1 MTERQLEVLLA
12 VIYEYLSTGE
22 PVGSRAV
29 VRKYIKWASPA
40 TVRNEM
46 ADLESMGYFYQ
57 PHASAG
63 RVPTEKAYRL
73 YVDQIL
79 RRRRPLREEGWEGF
93 FRDLLVCREDLEER
107 LKQVTQML
115 GRLTSCVGLSGL
127 SATGQSKLEALD
139 FMRMEDGSVMLVL
152 VMGGGFLARKRFK
165 PPREI
170 SEGELAQISSE
181 LSALFVGRPWSE
193 VSRSLGSYLQ
203 RQLELYRSA
212 CETVESFLS
221 EDCGRMR
228 LFFGGTSN
236 ILKVP
241 EMSDLARLQVVLEL
255 LEEGSRLS
263 RLLEELSGEG
273 DLKVLIGSDI
283 PIEGMQDLSVITA
296 SCTVEGLR
304 IVLGVLGPKRMDY
317 ERAVLV
323 LERALSAMKEGREGA

>member
-29 VRKYIKWASPA
+29 VRKYIRGASPA

-79 RRRRPLREEGWEGF
+79 KRRRPLRQEGWEGF
-93 FRDLLVCREDLEER
+93 FKDLLLCREDLEER

-127 SATGQSKLEALD
+127 SATGEARLEALD
-139 FMRMEDGSVMLVL
+139 FVRMEDGSVMLFL
-152 VMGGGFLARKRFK
+152 VMGGGFVARKRFRPTK
-165 PPREI
+165 EI
-170 SEGELAQISSE
+170 SEEELDQISRE
-181 LSALFVGRPWSE
+181 LSSLFVGRPWSE
-193 VSRSLGSYLQ
+193 VAKSLGSYLQ
-203 RQLELYRSA
+203 MQLELYRSA

-221 EDCGRMR
+221 EDCARMR

-241 EMSDLARLQVVLEL
+241 EMSDLARLQAVLEL

-263 RLLEELSGEG
+263 RLLEELSRGEE
-273 DLKVLIGSDI
+273 LKVLIGSDI
-283 PIEGMQDLSVITA
+283 PIEGMQDLSMVAA
-296 SCTVEGLR
+296 SCTVEGLK
-304 IVLGVLGPKRMDY
+304 IVLGLLGPKRMDY
-317 ERAVLV
+317 ERAVSV
-323 LERALSAMKEGREGA
+323 LERALTAMKEGREGA